1 MTAGSVLRF
10 VIVVFLIAIA
20 IGMVVRL
27 VYGVRLRWRDRRESR
42 GGDGRGSE
50 RT

>member
-10 VIVVFLIAIA
+10 LIVVFLIAIA

-27 VYGVRLRWRDRRESR
+27 VHGVRQRWRDRRSR
-42 GGDGRGSE
+42 GDEGGRG
-50 RT
+50 